1 MSTPIIDTIVSAV
14 KAANISTAQV
24 QFPMTYTGKTDDQD
38 RPIFHFANDVDF
50 PMLEIGAGYLHE
62 RFKATPY
69 SAFTK
74 LFRDAK
80 FEFMSTYTTQSADV
94 MVAALYEGA
103 IVGLMSNY
111 VPVPHKEL
119 LDMIKDA
126 GLADRIIHWNL
137 SVTGLRVDISLRS
150 AVEETRNKLIAAL
163 SIDNGHSGHYAL
175 RYRAA
180 VRVDDFEWR
189 LPLSGKRRHLS
200 KVHLAVANFSAS
212 LDQVQDLRIEDKL
225 KAMTMGEVDAI
236 LVGVVTTVRQER
248 LVIQVRDTKPAN
260 ASEFVASMGVY
271 ASTLGYSSAVH
282 GLLNPILDAATKV

>member
-1 MSTPIIDTIVSAV
+1 
-14 KAANISTAQV
+14 
-24 QFPMTYTGKTDDQD
+24 
-38 RPIFHFANDVDF
+38 
-50 PMLEIGAGYLHE
+50 
-62 RFKATPY
+62 
-69 SAFTK
+69 
-74 LFRDAK
+74 
-80 FEFMSTYTTQSADV
+80 

-212 LDQVQDLRIEDKL
+212 LDQVQDLRIEDKRL
-225 KAMTMGEVDAI
+225 RGDLRFYSTPASQEVRTI
-236 LVGVVTTVRQER
+236 VTEGHREMSA
-248 LVIQVRDTKPAN
+248 PA
-260 ASEFVASMGVY
+260 ALYAVSLPAVDRGSEEMLTG
-271 ASTLGYSSAVH
+271 
-282 GLLNPILDAATKV
+282 I